1 MYTDQLAI
9 THPNNSPAATIGRG
23 TIVRSKRRGPSEQA
37 LTRKDIYVLRWLACQ
52 YAGRTD
58 HLKQLLG
65 CGDRQTQRVIARLRA
80 HDLVVCE
87 RILIREPPWI
97 MPTATGLRLSATGF
111 RMWPPNVVLLN
122 HIAAVNQ
129 VRLHIEERSP
139 DGRWISERQLA
150 RKEGTKK
157 HLADGVVQLD
167 GQTIAIE
174 VELTAKSRA
183 RTTKIIET
191 LAKSYDTVLYYAAPE
206 PYEILTELNS
216 SKRWPTLGIRE
227 LPTIVGDQ
235 S

>member
-1 MYTDQLAI
+1 MHTDQLI
-9 THPNNSPAATIGRG
+9 PTRSG
-23 TIVRSKRRGPSEQA
+23 TPVSTLVPGSVLRRKRRAPSEQA
-37 LTRKDIYVLRWLACQ
+37 LTCKDIDVLGWLACQ
-52 YAGRTD
+52 YAGRVD
-58 HLKQLLG
+58 HLQRLLG

-80 HDLVVCE
+80 HDLVACE
-87 RILIREPPWI
+87 RILVREPPWVL
-97 MPTATGLRLSATGF
+97 PTATGLRLSATGF
-111 RMWPPNVVLLN
+111 RVWPPNVVMLG

-139 DGRWISERQLA
+139 DGRWVSERQLA

-167 GQTIAIE
+167 GQSIAIE
-174 VELTAKSRA
+174 VELTAKSRR
-183 RTTKIIET
+183 RTAKIIET
-191 LAKSYDTVLYYAAPE
+191 LVKSYDTVLYYAAAE

-227 LPTIVGDQ
+227 LPTTVGDR